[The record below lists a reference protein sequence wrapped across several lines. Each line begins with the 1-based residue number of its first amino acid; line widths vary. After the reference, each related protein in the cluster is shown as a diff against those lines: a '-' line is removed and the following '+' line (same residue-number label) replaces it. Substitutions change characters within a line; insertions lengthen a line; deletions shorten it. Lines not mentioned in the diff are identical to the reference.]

1 MKPLTK
7 IPRAPSWILGILA
20 LRGEVVEVIDLRR
33 RLGLGASNLA
43 RSNRVVVCRSSE
55 DRVSGL
61 VVDGVTEVYR
71 VSAASLKPATG
82 LDVTMVSAVCL
93 RGEEFVSL
101 LELDRLLGDT
111 DV

>member
-1 MKPLTK
+1 MLQRCKDKGLCN
-7 IPRAPSWILGILA
+7 ILA

-33 RLGLGASNLA
+33 RLGLGASRLA
-43 RSNRVVVCRSSE
+43 RSNRVVVCRGAE

-71 VSAASLKPATG
+71 VSEASLRPASG
-82 LDVTMVSAVCL
+82 LDVAMVSEVCL

-101 LELDRLLGDT
+101 LDLERLLGGD